1 MDAAQLSLAFTAGA
15 LAFLSPC
22 SLPMLPAYISYYL
35 DKGDHRG
42 RLTSGLYLAA
52 STVIGFLLVFV
63 VIGIIPSLVI
73 SEFVKWVWVAE
84 PVVGLIVI
92 TLGIATGWTSVF
104 NSVPNIN
111 LSFNGNR
118 LSFLAYGV
126 AYGFAS
132 LGCSLPVFLLVVL
145 QGAAAGGIKE
155 ILILFIAYCAGAA
168 TLIIPLTITLTLTK
182 GLIYERLL
190 QVLPYMKKINAA
202 VLILA
207 GSYMLI
213 KGLSW

>member
-52 STVIGFLLVFV
+52 STVVGFLLVFV

-104 NSVPNIN
+104 NSVQNIN
-111 LSFNGNR
+111 FSFNGNR

-145 QGAAAGGIKE
+145 QGAAAGSIKE

-207 GSYMLI
+207 GSYMLF

>member
-1 MDAAQLSLAFTAGA
+1 MDAAQLSLAFTAARARVG
-15 LAFLSPC
+15 
-22 SLPMLPAYISYYL
+22 
-35 DKGDHRG
+35 
-42 RLTSGLYLAA
+42 
-52 STVIGFLLVFV
+52 
-63 VIGIIPSLVI
+63 IGIIPSLVI

-104 NSVPNIN
+104 NSVQNIN
-111 LSFNGNR
+111 FSFNGNR

-145 QGAAAGGIKE
+145 QGAAAGSIKE

-207 GSYMLI
+207 GSYMLF

>member
-63 VIGIIPSLVI
+63 GIGIIPSLVI

-104 NSVPNIN
+104 NSVPIIN
-111 LSFNGNR
+111 FSFNGNR

-155 ILILFIAYCAGAA
+155 ILILFIAYCTGAA